1 MHLPNCLKGKTKTS
15 TNGSQVTPSALRIIR
30 LQSISWVNMITW
42 WKKKKK
48 NLYASCLSRDRNLTT
63 DVRVAPII
71 TEQTAKLGRF
81 TNYLQ
86 NWVSG
91 GLPLLWA
98 AQTQFVPD
106 SKVLCFTTGWACR
119 VKQIS
124 HSRPVFRSACLA
136 QSSVRKPTW
145 DGKSKLKGR
154 MRVEAFTACD
164 WIFSAANLAVKP
176 TAGHISTRF
185 CLSGGAVL
193 PLYYGIIQYMAQRWD
208 KSPGLVLLDVGGVHV
223 NEQRGCRSRQC
234 RETDGVSRCCSESGR
249 RILGLFV
256 LPVTWCHCDRCCT
269 RCIPYGQLGSDKEK
283 RISYKTQIVSS
294 FQIKHCCLSKKNEL
308 KIRAISVLVKKKG
321 SLIHR

>member
-15 TNGSQVTPSALRIIR
+15 INGSQVTPSALRIIR

-42 WKKKKK
+42 WKKKK

-119 VKQIS
+119 VKHIS
-124 HSRPVFRSACLA
+124 HSRPVFRSACT
-136 QSSVRKPTW
+136 VRKPTW
-145 DGKSKLKGR
+145 DGNSKLKGR

-176 TAGHISTRF
+176 IAGHISTRF
-185 CLSGGAVL
+185 LPFWWGSFATLLWHNTVHGTAVRQK
-193 PLYYGIIQYMAQRWD
+193 PR
-208 KSPGLVLLDVGGVHV
+208 PGSA
-223 NEQRGCRSRQC
+223 GCR
-234 RETDGVSRCCSESGR
+234 R
-249 RILGLFV
+249 RA
-256 LPVTWCHCDRCCT
+256 C
-269 RCIPYGQLGSDKEK
+269 
-283 RISYKTQIVSS
+283 
-294 FQIKHCCLSKKNEL
+294 
-308 KIRAISVLVKKKG
+308 
-321 SLIHR
+321 